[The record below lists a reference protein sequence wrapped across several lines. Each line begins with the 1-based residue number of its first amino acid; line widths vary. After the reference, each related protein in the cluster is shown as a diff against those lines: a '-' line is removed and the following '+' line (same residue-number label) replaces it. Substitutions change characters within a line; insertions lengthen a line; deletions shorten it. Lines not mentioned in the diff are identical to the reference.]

1 MKCSWCGKE
10 FTVLYPDMWRYKAN
24 KKWFCTWK
32 CLRADEKGDKEMPRM
47 KKDGTP
53 AKKPGP
59 KSEREKYL
67 ARQKEEERKES
78 SLERDRMVMEQ
89 LERKE
94 KEEERLRNEMMGKPI
109 NLSGRFKPIDAMR
122 QLEEKAQPMTTEDLE
137 MAAAALINQDV
148 PLTAEERSEKYP
160 MIPTRIDTKAGTWE
174 MFGEYKGDETLV
186 GYTMRYDHGATP
198 FKDSLRIVMTVEEW
212 QKVCE
217 QLDEVLRMMKL

>member
-1 MKCSWCGKE
+1 MICSQCGKE
-10 FTVLYPDMWRYKAN
+10 FTVLYPDMWRYRVKS
-24 KKWFCTWK
+24 KWFCTWK

-59 KSEREKYL
+59 
-67 ARQKEEERKES
+67 QKKNLLEDMPMN
-78 SLERDRMVMEQ
+78 LERDRMVMDQ

-109 NLSGRFKPIDAMR
+109 NLSGRFKPIDALR
-122 QLEEKAQPMTTEDLE
+122 QLEEKAQAMTTEDLE
-137 MAAAALINQDV
+137 LAAAALINQDV

-160 MIPTRIDTKAGTWE
+160 MIPTRIDTKAGVWE